1 MTRCRGAVHARARVC
16 HHVCGGPPGE
26 RSSGPL
32 WVTGAVVCAV
42 LSRESLLASHP
53 AYPVTLAAVAVVGLL
68 LIGTGRQLVPRDRPR
83 HRAATVVGRVAA
95 AVVTVVVLGAIGY
108 LVPLAAAPEAVAAMS
123 GDSAV
128 RVETSPTRIVLTP
141 AAAPKAGLV
150 FLPGAKVDPR
160 AYVPLLTEVSARWVP
175 RRHRQGAVRHRASSP
190 PVSRRRSSR
199 PRPVSP
205 GGRSA
210 ATAWAESP
218 PGSRSQRA
226 TPVCPGCCCG
236 PSYPLGSLADR
247 TDLVV
252 ASVSGTA
259 DAAEHARRHRRPAGP
274 TCPRRRCSPR
284 SRAASTRYFGDY
296 GATTRGRDARRRPEH
311 RATADRRGF
320 RELHG
325 RGRRGGLT
333 RSWRPVDSA
342 L

>member
-1 MTRCRGAVHARARVC
+1 MPAPESATTVRRSAWRAVVGAA
-16 HHVCGGPPGE
+16 
-26 RSSGPL
+26 

-42 LSRESLLASHP
+42 LSRESLLAGHP

-68 LIGTGRQLVPRDRPR
+68 LIGTARQHVPRDRPR

-160 AYVPLLTEVSARWVP
+160 AYVPLLTEVSAAGYLVVIVKEP
-175 RRHRQGAVRHRASSP
+175 YDIGLLATGEPAKIV
-190 PVSRRRSSR
+190 
-199 PRPVSP
+199 
-205 GGRSA
+205 A
-210 ATAWAESP
+210 ATPGVTRWAAGGHSL
-218 PGSRSQRA
+218 GGVAAGISVSARDSGLSGLLLWA
-226 TPVCPGCCCG
+226 A
-236 PSYPLGSLADR
+236 YPLGSLADR

-259 DAAEHARRHRRPAGP
+259 DALSTPADIAA
-274 TCPRRRCSPR
+274 
-284 SRAASTRYFGDY
+284 SRASLPPSTVFTAVEGGIHAYFGDY
-296 GATTRGRDARRRPEH
+296 GPQPGDGTPGVDRNTAQRQIVAASVSFMDAVAE
-311 RATADRRGF
+311 AG
-320 RELHG
+320 
-325 RGRRGGLT
+325 
-333 RSWRPVDSA
+333 
-342 L
+342 